1 MIYDDLFAQGGLKND
16 KINIAAKRKCFFF
29 AKVN

>member
-16 KINIAAKRKCFFF
+16 KINITAKRKCYFFQS
-29 AKVN
+29 